1 MKKLL
6 TIIILV
12 LISSLLIG
20 CTNNT
25 IKKNN
30 NNKNVDT
37 IKKEIKNIDEN
48 LQYEIPL
55 GIDSIKLMKSGKV
68 ILITSN
74 DKITKEETTISID
87 VKDIYIFTF
96 GNGGYRC
103 VLLLK
108 NDGTISALN
117 SSALIENK
125 QLEVIDN
132 LGNLTN
138 VSYIK
143 QKQDMEG
150 ILIYAVLEDGKE
162 EMLDG
167 YLK

>member
-6 TIIILV
+6 TIITLL
-12 LISSLLIG
+12 LISSLLVG
-20 CTNNT
+20 CINNST
-25 IKKNN
+25 KKANN
-30 NNKNVDT
+30 NVDT

-48 LQYEIPL
+48 LKYELPL

-68 ILITSN
+68 ILVTSN
-74 DKITKEETTISID
+74 DTISKEETTISLN

-96 GNGGYRC
+96 GNGGYRS

-108 NDGTISALN
+108 NDGTVSALN
-117 SSALIENK
+117 SSTLIENK
-125 QLEVIDN
+125 QIEIIDN

-138 VSYIK
+138 VTYIK
-143 QKQDMEG
+143 QEKDMESR
-150 ILIYAVLEDGKE
+150 LIYAVLENGKE
-162 EMLDG
+162 EMLDE